1 MHVGSQ
7 RGPLG
12 CTVLGGA
19 ERLWYVALFAPRVTV
34 TLTSAGVKLAK
45 NIVPPQLVPAGQSFA
60 IVVPCEL
67 TRDRPWSWR
76 RALEVHDQAVLA
88 ADPRTRLGSRHG
100 AGGRELTNIL
110 RDVGEDLDR
119 GGVYLPLSVMNQHG
133 VTIEALS
140 RLHRGGP
147 IPSGYRNLLEELMA
161 DAAYYYRR
169 AREGLPALPAD
180 FRRGVSVAAAV
191 YEGILDEIRRNG
203 YDNGRG

>member
-1 MHVGSQ
+1 
-7 RGPLG
+7 
-12 CTVLGGA
+12 
-19 ERLWYVALFAPRVTV
+19 
-34 TLTSAGVKLAK
+34 
-45 NIVPPQLVPAGQSFA
+45 
-60 IVVPCEL
+60 
-67 TRDRPWSWR
+67 
-76 RALEVHDQAVLA
+76 
-88 ADPRTRLGSRHG
+88 
-100 AGGRELTNIL
+100 
-110 RDVGEDLDR
+110 
-119 GGVYLPLSVMNQHG
+119 MNQHG